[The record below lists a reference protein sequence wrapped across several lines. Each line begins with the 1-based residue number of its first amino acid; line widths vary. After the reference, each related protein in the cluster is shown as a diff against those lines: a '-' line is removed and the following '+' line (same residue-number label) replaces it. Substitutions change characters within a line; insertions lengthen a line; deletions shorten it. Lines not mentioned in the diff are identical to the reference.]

1 MNTAHD
7 FPLAPHAC
15 AEPLDVWM
23 DGGSL
28 LTFDV
33 RVLEIF
39 GFTDAH
45 RFHIAY
51 SPRIELGENPSNPK
65 KQPHL
70 MIQSA
75 RGYFGSAFDPSRRI
89 GFEQLDARLR
99 EATRYYATHG
109 YVKA

>member
-28 LTFDV
+28 LTFDG

-45 RFHIAY
+45 RPT
-51 SPRIELGENPSNPK
+51 PRSNP
-65 KQPHL
+65 
-70 MIQSA
+70 
-75 RGYFGSAFDPSRRI
+75 
-89 GFEQLDARLR
+89 
-99 EATRYYATHG
+99 T
-109 YVKA
+109 

>member
-1 MNTAHD
+1 
-7 FPLAPHAC
+7 
-15 AEPLDVWM
+15 
-23 DGGSL
+23 
-28 LTFDV
+28 
-33 RVLEIF
+33 
-39 GFTDAH
+39 
-45 RFHIAY
+45 
-51 SPRIELGENPSNPK
+51 
-65 KQPHL
+65 